1 MRNGAPFQETGQP
14 GVHPSSR
21 VARAAF
27 FSFAALALAASL
39 LCAGPPP
46 ARALTDLDYDYLLN
60 RSKDFAQAEEL
71 LRDSWA
77 RLKDRSSPERF
88 ATLVSAQRQWLSKE
102 RDQEAKKYFDQ
113 GQPLEEAYARVSRE
127 RAAWLDA
134 IESSKE
140 KAAFQEDSGRAAAIS
155 CLSGDCR
162 NGQGVAEYADGS
174 RYEGKF
180 VDGRR
185 SGHGTLDLK
194 NGTRYTGGF
203 SDDAMTGIFK
213 IDYPNGNSY
222 VGDLKNGKLDGHGI
236 YAWADGKQY
245 GGAFHDNAASGQG
258 TMIYPDG
265 SQYEGEFRQW
275 GINGEGT
282 KTDASGHAVHGVW
295 EGGVLVQETPAPV
308 AKAEPETASGNQTA
322 PAPTEKTPPT
332 GQAAPTAQSA
342 PDERV
347 ASVAPSD
354 ANPKWGYIDKTG
366 KVVIEPRFTDVSL
379 FSGGVA
385 RVKTDKGYGLID
397 KTGRM
402 VVKPEYQALEIGDD
416 VFIPAQNNYRWGVL
430 RTDGSTIVEPI
441 YKEPVVYSEG
451 LAWVPDP
458 DSTEQL
464 SLYRILDANG
474 RPITTVRLHYPQ
486 PFHDG
491 LAAFRDVK
499 GWGYV
504 DGTGKIVI
512 EPRFAKA
519 EAFHEG
525 LAEVSLS
532 RGKKGYV
539 DKTGAMVIEPIYDA
553 TSPFENGVAQ
563 VRSGDETMLIDKNG
577 KRLTDRAFSRIDAF
591 KNGLATF
598 RDSGGLYGVID
609 AKGRTIIEPKF
620 AVMSDFIGGLA
631 GVEFGDGGYGF
642 VDASGKTILS
652 LDGKLPGAFHDHIAS
667 VMENGEWGFIDENG
681 NWLVKPVYK
690 APPYYSEGLWVVEVN
705 GRWGFLDAKAKMI
718 INPIYTR
725 AGWFTEGLAPVE
737 MNVEPGSKGRCGPA
751 SGTFAV
757 GDTASFQTPCLS
769 GMKDDAITIQGVVEI
784 VCGAHLLVRAR
795 LNGNCWNM
803 KEGNAP
809 ERVIWKN
816 ADDCALAVKG
826 GSPNAAP

>member
-295 EGGVLVQETPAPV
+295 EGGVLVRETPAPV
-308 AKAEPETASGNQTA
+308 AKTEPGTA
-322 PAPTEKTPPT
+322 PVAQMKPEPVS
-332 GQAAPTAQSA
+332 AAP
-342 PDERV
+342 V
-347 ASVAPSD
+347 ASVEAAKPGP
-354 ANPKWGYIDKTG
+354 NPKWGYIDKTG
-366 KVVIEPRFTDVSL
+366 KIVIPPQFDDA
-379 FSGGVA
+379 FSFSHGMAIVN
-385 RVKTDKGYGLID
+385 VKGRKGLID
-397 KTGRM
+397 ITGRTL
-402 VVKPEYQALEIGDD
+402 LEPKYREIWIEEDGLISVQDQRLNWSLLRSDTTPIFND
-416 VFIPAQNNYRWGVL
+416 VFGNRL
-430 RTDGSTIVEPI
+430 
-441 YKEPVVYSEG
+441 VYSEG
-451 LAWVPDP
+451 IIWVPTPPSGKPVSFSAYYATGQRVFTLPAQETHAFNEGLAAVLIPETGWGFVDREG
-458 DSTEQL
+458 SFV
-464 SLYRILDANG
+464 
-474 RPITTVRLHYPQ
+474 ITPQ
-486 PFHDG
+486 YHAVDDFHDG
-491 LAAFRDVK
+491 MAEYSED
-499 GWGYV
+499 GNDWGYLDTDGKMAIFTGPQHGARFENGRSTIRDYLRREILMDKQGRQLSNSYSYIHRFHEGIAVV
-504 DGTGKIVI
+504 DTGSKYGAIDATGREVIPPTKIWLDG
-512 EPRFAKA
+512 
-519 EAFHEG
+519 FHEG
-525 LAEVSLS
+525 LAAAQSEDGAL
-532 RGKKGYV
+532 GYV
-539 DKTGAMVIEPIYDA
+539 DKTGTMVIKVDA
-553 TSPFENGVAQ
+553 EQLREFT
-563 VRSGDETMLIDKNG
+563 
-577 KRLTDRAFSRIDAF
+577 
-591 KNGLATF
+591 NGLAPAK
-598 RDSGGLYGVID
+598 SGGKWGLLNT
-609 AKGRTIIEPKF
+609 KGEWVLRPTSEVYPF
-620 AVMSDFIGGLA
+620 TSDGIWG
-631 GVEFGDGGYGF
+631 FGDKRKIGFMDSSGHVF
-642 VDASGKTILS
+642 VDAIFINTK
-652 LDGKLPGAFHDHIAS
+652 
-667 VMENGEWGFIDENG
+667 GFQ
-681 NWLVKPVYK
+681 
-690 APPYYSEGLWVVEVN
+690 
-705 GRWGFLDAKAKMI
+705 
-718 INPIYTR
+718 
-725 AGWFTEGLAPVE
+725 EGLAAVE
-737 MNVEPGSKGRCGPA
+737 MNTASGPDADCGDENEKFINHVMEFPAHCGP
-751 SGTFAV
+751 F
-757 GDTASFQTPCLS
+757 DL
-769 GMKDDAITIQGVVEI
+769 VERI
-784 VCGAHLLVRAR
+784 HGLAEEVCGPLLR
-795 LNGNCWNM
+795 LKIQTFGTCSYGDM
-803 KEGNAP
+803 PFTEDDY
-809 ERVIWKN
+809 IWVK
-816 ADDCALAVKG
+816 ASDCTKYY
-826 GSPNAAP
+826 